1 MAVRR
6 ISSTSRMAASSS
18 TTRTLRV
25 ISTGGLEMAPS
36 PPALG
41 RPPASPWRASGLLSL
56 VSSLLPL
63 QVQVDF
69 LELLEIGTQPL
80 RLLPQPGQ
88 LAVARGQLA
97 AQPGQLAVARAQ
109 LAAQPRQLDAGGDD
123 GGDGVA
129 ALLRA
134 RRGRVGRIARE
145 ELVVRAEGRLVLL
158 AIGQTIGACQQ
169 GRRAVERPVR
179 AGAAADHDGQRR
191 HHHEEA
197 HAATRGSSTLNRLP
211 LPSWDSTVTRPWWAC
226 TMPRTTARPR
236 PVPPRSRCAWRQDS
250 KMCGSAAA
258 GMPTP

>member
-6 ISSTSRMAASSS
+6 ISSTSRIAASSS

-25 ISTGGLEMAPS
+25 ISTGGPEMAPR

-41 RPPASPWRASGLLSL
+41 RAPASPWRASGLLSL

-69 LELLEIGTQPL
+69 LQLLEIGTQPL
-80 RLLPQPGQ
+80 GLLPQPGQ

-97 AQPGQLAVARAQ
+97 AQPRE
-109 LAAQPRQLDAGGDD
+109 LDAGGDD

-145 ELVVRAEGRLVLL
+145 ELVVGAEGRLVLL
-158 AIGQTIGACQQ
+158 AIGQTIGAREQR
-169 GRRAVERPVR
+169 GGAVEWPVDAR
-179 AGAAADHDGQRR
+179 TAAEHERQHRR
-191 HHHEEA
+191 
-197 HAATRGSSTLNRLP
+197 R
-211 LPSWDSTVTRPWWAC
+211 
-226 TMPRTTARPR
+226 
-236 PVPPRSRCAWRQDS
+236 
-250 KMCGSAAA
+250 
-258 GMPTP
+258 